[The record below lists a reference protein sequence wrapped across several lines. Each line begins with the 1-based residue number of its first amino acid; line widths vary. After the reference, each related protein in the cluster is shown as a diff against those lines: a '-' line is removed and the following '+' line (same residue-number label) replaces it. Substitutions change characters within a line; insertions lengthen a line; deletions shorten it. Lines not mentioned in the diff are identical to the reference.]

1 MQPKYAILHHR
12 DQEEITTSQEFAQ
25 LLETFLAPLLLM
37 LDQLLDKRLV
47 RTLVQCCVA
56 IIRFR
61 NTKQGLLLSEF
72 GSYLGG

>member
-1 MQPKYAILHHR
+1 MQPKYGILFQR
-12 DQEEITTSQEFAQ
+12 DQEEVTTSQEFAQ
-25 LLETFLAPLLLM
+25 LLETFLEPLVLL

-61 NTKQGLLLSEF
+61 NNKHGLLLSE
-72 GSYLGG
+72 